1 MKMKQTR
8 FQYTLE
14 VRATYNEQL
23 NPEKV
28 QAIIAEHIINAYA
41 ESELSIPVSLG
52 VITIKAK

>member
-8 FQYTLE
+8 FQFTLE
-14 VRATYNEQL
+14 VRATYDELL
-23 NPEKV
+23 NPEDV
-28 QAIIAEHIINAYA
+28 QAMIAEHIINAYA